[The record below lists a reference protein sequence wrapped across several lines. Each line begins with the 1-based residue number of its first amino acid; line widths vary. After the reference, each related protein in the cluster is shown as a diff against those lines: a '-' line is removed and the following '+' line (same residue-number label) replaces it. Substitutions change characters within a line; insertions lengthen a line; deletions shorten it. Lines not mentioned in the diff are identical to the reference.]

1 MTKDATPILLGVAT
15 AICGYLHLVNENS
28 NLKQQIDSCRLEYE
42 GFKQG
47 VIYSNPRR

>member
-1 MTKDATPILLGVAT
+1 MTKDATPILLGVA
-15 AICGYLHLVNENS
+15 AVAVALYFFNENS